1 MFALVENNEFVK
13 ILNDRKGFIGT
24 ADNIEIVW
32 EERTRTVEVTDEE
45 GNAVLDE
52 NGDVQTREE
61 TYKESTEVTTQQE
74 VKYSKDVFT
83 KWSNAEREAIGIYEV
98 SVDNTNKKD
107 EAYYINT
114 DISYSF
120 DGSSVIGSYGTAT
133 PKPLDDVLFTQSEID
148 TDEDLE
154 GVEAGDVKQYGL
166 KGLEIKKIK
175 AQAGGLLAPTDWHV
189 VKATEVADYSVP
201 TDIATYRTN
210 VRAKSN
216 EMETQINACTTVD
229 ELKAL
234 YEYTEDAEGNITRP
248 LAKFPEE
255 L

>member
-1 MFALVENNEFVK
+1 MFALVENNQFIK
-13 ILNDRKGFIGT
+13 IVNSNKGITIG
-24 ADNIEIVW
+24 
-32 EERTRTVEVTDEE
+32 
-45 GNAVLDE
+45 E
-52 NGDVQTREE
+52 NQ
-61 TYKESTEVTTQQE
+61 YPKSI
-74 VKYSKDVFT
+74 FT
-83 KWSNAEREAIGIYEV
+83 LWSNNEREAIGIYEV
-98 SVDNTNKKD
+98 QVDNTNKKD

-166 KGLEIKKIK
+166 KELEIKKIK

-189 VKATEVADYSVP
+189 VKATEVASYSVP
-201 TDIATYRTN
+201 SDIATYRAN
-210 VRAKSN
+210 VRSKSN
-216 EMETQINACTTVD
+216 EMETQINAVTDVD
-229 ELKAL
+229 ALKAL
-234 YEYTEDAEGNITRP
+234 YEYTEQEDGTFTRP
-248 LAKFPEE
+248 LAEFPEE

>member
-32 EERTRTVEVTDEE
+32 EDRTRTVNITDEE

-114 DISYSF
+114 NISYSYA
-120 DGSSVIGSYGTAT
+120 DGVVTASYGTAT
-133 PKPLDDVLFTQSEID
+133 PKPLDDVLFVEGDEIPND
-148 TDEDLE
+148 KQ
-154 GVEAGDVKQYGL
+154 VGDIKSYGL
-166 KGLEIKKIK
+166 KGLEIAKIK
-175 AQAGGLLAPTDWHV
+175 AQAGGLLAPSDWYV
-189 VKATEVADYSVP
+189 IRYQEDNTKTIP
-201 TDIATYRTN
+201 TDVATYRNN
-210 VRAKSN
+210 VRAKSD
-216 EMETQINACTTVD
+216 EMESQINACGTVEDLKTLFTWTQD
-229 ELKAL
+229 EN
-234 YEYTEDAEGNITRP
+234 GVSSRP
-248 LAKFPEE
+248 LVSFPEVI
-255 L
+255 